1 MERSVQLKEETASVG
16 VVQGGRGE
24 SQGKAAPYVSGQ
36 CVYWWSYRVLCLIG
50 LCTSSELKSQMP
62 RMDGVKV

>member
-24 SQGKAAPYVSGQ
+24 NEGQATRYVSAQ
-36 CVYWWSYRVLCLIG
+36 CVYWWSYRVLCLI
-50 LCTSSELKSQMP
+50 
-62 RMDGVKV
+62 